1 MFKHIKSELEV
12 TENLENPNSGWVLG
26 LKSIKIELEIKPCV
40 HERIT
45 KFKISIQNENFY
57 IMFFGDFLILLFIQN
72 AHLKVLCFL
81 QSPSKIVL
89 FHDFIDIQMQPKY
102 SK

>member
-57 IMFFGDFLILLFIQN
+57 IMFFWGFPYSSVYPKCSPKSFVFSSKSKQN
-72 AHLKVLCFL
+72 CVIPWFYWHSNAA
-81 QSPSKIVL
+81 
-89 FHDFIDIQMQPKY
+89 
-102 SK
+102 

>member
-1 MFKHIKSELEV
+1 MRESQ
-12 TENLENPNSGWVLG
+12 N
-26 LKSIKIELEIKPCV
+26 LKSL
-40 HERIT
+40 
-45 KFKISIQNENFY
+45 FKMKTFILC
-57 IMFFGDFLILLFIQN
+57 FFGDFLILLFIQN

-81 QSPSKIVL
+81 QNPSKIVL